1 MELKTGIRTDGTA
14 YATYGLATKLGN
26 AIGGSAGVLIL
37 GLFGYVANAEQ
48 TAEAL
53 KGINMVVNLI
63 PALLFFLAAAACFLW
78 KMSDGDAEE
87 IRKQL
92 REKHSKAE

>member
-1 MELKTGIRTDGTA
+1 
-14 YATYGLATKLGN
+14 
-26 AIGGSAGVLIL
+26 
-37 GLFGYVANAEQ
+37 
-48 TAEAL
+48 
-53 KGINMVVNLI
+53 MVVNLI

-78 KMSDGDAEE
+78 KMSDEDAEE